1 MLVDS
6 AQNQQHNDAHQ
17 KYSKKF
23 GISFGLHYLCT
34 IIIPTAMKF
43 KEEINESFTMLE
55 AIQEA
60 QRCLHC
66 KVPQCKKGCPINN
79 DIPDW
84 IHELKKGNLGNAISI
99 IRAKSNL
106 PAVCG
111 RVCGHEK
118 QCEGA
123 CVLGKKDRPVSIG
136 KLERFV
142 ADFDSENELTHEGGV
157 EKSRGKVAVIGA
169 GPSGITVAGDL
180 SRMGFAVEVFEM
192 EQQCGGM
199 LRYGIP
205 EYRLPKEVVA
215 REIRYIEKM
224 GVIIHRN
231 THVGVEITVDGLFN
245 QGFDAVFIGTGLG
258 KPKSLE
264 IPIYQNGKCISEGEN
279 AIKCSDLKRV
289 RLAAHFLRRVELI
302 SEGFMSPDETHV
314 DKGAKVFIVGCG
326 NTAMDASRT
335 ALRVGVE
342 SVEVIYNR
350 GIDTMSAL
358 RAEYDDAVK
367 EGVKFNWWSSI
378 EEIHVDDNLDIK
390 EIVLKTAEPD
400 KEPVLRTLPADNVI
414 MAIGATPNT
423 KIVRTTSGLEN
434 DERKFLITREVPY
447 GMTTRKGVFA
457 GGDVANR
464 QATVV
469 HAMQDA
475 KKVALG
481 IAQYVD
487 AVRLMKAINI

>member
-1 MLVDS
+1 M
-6 AQNQQHNDAHQ
+6 NQ
-17 KYSKKF
+17 
-23 GISFGLHYLCT
+23 
-34 IIIPTAMKF
+34 
-43 KEEINESFTMLE
+43 KERMAFQEVNESYTMAE
-55 AIQEA
+55 AIKEA

-66 KVPQCKKGCPINN
+66 KVPQCKKGCPISN

-111 RVCGHEK
+111 RVCAHEK
-118 QCEGA
+118 QCEGN
-123 CVLGKKDRPVSIG
+123 CVLGKKGEAVNIG

-142 ADFDSENELTHEGGV
+142 ADFDSDIELTHEDVV
-157 EKSRGKVAVIGA
+157 EKTRGKVAVIGA

-180 SRMGFAVEVFEM
+180 SRMGFAVEMFEM
-192 EQQCGGM
+192 EAQCGGV

-224 GVIIHRN
+224 GVVIHRN
-231 THVGVEITVDGLFN
+231 THVGVEITVDSLFA
-245 QGFDAVFIGTGLG
+245 QGFDAIFIGTGLS

-264 IPIYQNGKCISEGEN
+264 IPIWQHGKCISEDED
-279 AIKCSDLKRV
+279 AIHCADLKRI
-289 RLAAHFLRRVELI
+289 RLATHFLRRVELI
-302 SEGFMSPDETHV
+302 SEGFMKPEETHV
-314 DKGAKVFIVGCG
+314 DKGAKVWVIGCG

-335 ALRVGVE
+335 ALRIGASKVD
-342 SVEVIYNR
+342 VIYNK

-358 RAEYDDAVK
+358 KAEYDDAVK
-367 EGVKFNWWSSI
+367 EGVHFNWWSAI
-378 EEIHVDDNLDIK
+378 AEIHVDENLDIT
-390 EIVLKTAEPD
+390 EIVLET
-400 KEPVLRTLPADNVI
+400 KEPEKEIIRQTLPANNII
-414 MAIGATPNT
+414 MAIGATPAT

-434 DERKFLITREVPY
+434 DEHNFLITREKPY

-457 GGDVANR
+457 GGDVVGR

-475 KKVALG
+475 KKVAEG

-487 AVRLMKAINI
+487 AIKLLEAIS

>member
-1 MLVDS
+1 
-6 AQNQQHNDAHQ
+6 
-17 KYSKKF
+17 
-23 GISFGLHYLCT
+23 
-34 IIIPTAMKF
+34 MKF
-43 KEEINESFTMLE
+43 KEEINESYTMAE
-55 AIQEA
+55 AIKEA

-66 KVPQCKKGCPINN
+66 KVPQCQKGCPISN
-79 DIPDW
+79 DIPEW
-84 IHELKKGNLGNAISI
+84 VHELKKGNLGNAISI

-111 RVCGHEK
+111 RVCAHEK

-123 CVLGKKDRPVSIG
+123 CVLGKKGEPLNIG

-142 ADFDSENELTHEGGV
+142 ADFDSENELTHENV
-157 EKSRGKVAVIGA
+157 AEKTRGKVAVIGA

-180 SRMGFAVEVFEM
+180 SRMGFAVEIFEM
-192 EQQCGGM
+192 EAQCGGV

-224 GVIIHRN
+224 GVVIHRN
-231 THVGVEITVDGLFN
+231 THVGVEITVDSLFA
-245 QGFDAVFIGTGLG
+245 QGFDAIFIGTGLS

-264 IPIYQNGKCISEGEN
+264 IPIWQNGRCISEGEG
-279 AIKCSDLKRV
+279 AIHCADLKRT
-289 RLAAHFLRRVELI
+289 RLATHFLRRVELI
-302 SEGFMSPDETHV
+302 SEGFMHRNELPV
-314 DKGAKVFIVGCG
+314 DVGARVFVIGCG

-335 ALRVGVE
+335 ALRIGASQVD
-342 SVEVIYNR
+342 VIYNR

-367 EGVKFNWWSSI
+367 EGIHFDWWSAI
-378 EEIHVDDNLDIK
+378 TEIHVDDQLDIT
-390 EIVLKTAEPD
+390 EIVLETCEPD
-400 KEPVLRTLPADNVI
+400 KAPQRQTLPANNI
-414 MAIGATPNT
+414 IFAIGATPAT

-434 DERKFLITREVPY
+434 DEHNFLITRNLPF

-457 GGDVANR
+457 GGDVVGS

-469 HAMQDA
+469 HAMQNA
-475 KKVALG
+475 KQVAMG

-487 AVRLMKAINI
+487 AVKLMKAINM

>member
-1 MLVDS
+1 MR
-6 AQNQQHNDAHQ
+6 
-17 KYSKKF
+17 
-23 GISFGLHYLCT
+23 
-34 IIIPTAMKF
+34 F
-43 KEEINESFTMLE
+43 KEEINESYTMAE
-55 AIQEA
+55 AIKEA

-66 KVPQCKKGCPINN
+66 KVPQCKKGCPISN

-123 CVLGKKDRPVSIG
+123 CVLGKKGEAINIG

-142 ADFDSENELTHEGGV
+142 ADFDSDNELTHEDIV
-157 EKSRGKVAVIGA
+157 EKNRGKVAVIGA

-192 EQQCGGM
+192 EAQCGGV

-224 GVIIHRN
+224 GVVIHRN
-231 THVGVEITVDGLFN
+231 THVGVEITVDSLFA

-258 KPKSLE
+258 KPRTLE
-264 IPIYQNGKCISEGEN
+264 IPIDQNGRCISEGD
-279 AIKCSDLKRV
+279 KGKRCSDLIGV
-289 RLAAHFLRRVELI
+289 RFAIHFLRRVELI
-302 SEGFMSPDETHV
+302 AEGFMSPNETHV
-314 DKGAKVFIVGCG
+314 HKGSRVWVIGGG

-335 ALRVGVE
+335 ALRIGASQVD
-342 SVEVIYNR
+342 VIFNE

-367 EGVKFNWWSSI
+367 EGVHFNWWASI
-378 EEIHVDDNLDIK
+378 QEIHVDENLDIQ
-390 EIVLKTAEPD
+390 EIVLQTAEPG
-400 KEPVLRTLPADNVI
+400 KEPVLQTLPANNII

-434 DERKFLITREVPY
+434 DERRFLITRDLPY

-475 KKVALG
+475 KKVAMG

-487 AVRLMKAINI
+487 AVKLMQAINM

>member
-1 MLVDS
+1 ML
-6 AQNQQHNDAHQ
+6 NE
-17 KYSKKF
+17 
-23 GISFGLHYLCT
+23 L
-34 IIIPTAMKF
+34 
-43 KEEINESFTMLE
+43 NESYTMAE

-66 KVPQCKKGCPINN
+66 KMPQCKKGCPISN

-118 QCEGA
+118 QCEGS
-123 CVLGKKDRPVSIG
+123 CVLGKKGEAVHIG
-136 KLERFV
+136 KLERFI
-142 ADFDSENELTHEGGV
+142 ADFDSENELTHEDIA
-157 EKSRGKVAVIGA
+157 EKTRGKVAVIGA

-224 GVIIHRN
+224 GVIIHRGF
-231 THVGVEITVDGLFN
+231 HIGVDTTIDDLFA
-245 QGFDAVFIGTGLG
+245 QGFDAIFIGTGTS

-264 IPIYQNGKCISEGEN
+264 IPIYQNGKLMPEL
-279 AIKCSDLKRV
+279 KCADLKRI
-289 RLAAHFLRRVELI
+289 RLATHFLRRIELI
-302 SEGFMSPDETHV
+302 SEGFMARNEIPVDE
-314 DKGAKVFIVGCG
+314 GAKVWIIGCG
-326 NTAMDASRT
+326 NTAMDASRS
-335 ALRVGVE
+335 ALRIGASKVD
-342 SVEVIYNR
+342 VIYHK

-358 RAEYDDAVK
+358 MAEYDDAVK
-367 EGVKFNWWSSI
+367 EGVHFNWWSSI
-378 EEIHVDDNLDIK
+378 KEIHVDDSLDIK
-390 EIVLKTAEPD
+390 EIVLETREPD
-400 KEPVLRTLPADNVI
+400 KEPVVQTLPADNII
-414 MAIGATPNT
+414 MAIGATPHT

-434 DERKFLITREVPY
+434 DEHKYLITRDVPY

-457 GGDVANR
+457 GGDVVGR

-475 KKVALG
+475 KKVAEG

-487 AVRLMKAINI
+487 AVKLMQAINLTD

>member
-1 MLVDS
+1 
-6 AQNQQHNDAHQ
+6 
-17 KYSKKF
+17 
-23 GISFGLHYLCT
+23 
-34 IIIPTAMKF
+34 MKF
-43 KEEINESFTMLE
+43 NEVNESYTMAE

-123 CVLGKKDRPVSIG
+123 CVLGKKGMPVNIG
-136 KLERFV
+136 KLERFI
-142 ADFDSENELTHEGGV
+142 ADFDSENELTHEDIT
-157 EKSRGKVAVIGA
+157 EKTRGKVAVIGA

-180 SRMGFAVEVFEM
+180 SRMGFAVEMYEM
-192 EQQCGGM
+192 EPQCGGM

-205 EYRLPKEVVA
+205 DYRLPKEVVA
-215 REIRYIEKM
+215 RDIRYIEKM
-224 GVIIHRN
+224 GVVIHRN
-231 THVGVEITVDGLFN
+231 THVGVDITVDGLFAM
-245 QGFDAVFIGTGLG
+245 GFDAVFIGTGTS
-258 KPKSLE
+258 KPRSLE
-264 IPIYQNGKCISEGEN
+264 IPIYRNGVCISEGEN
-279 AIKCSDLKRV
+279 AVKCKDLKRI
-289 RLAAHFLRRVELI
+289 RLATHFLRRIELI
-302 SEGFMSPDETHV
+302 SEGFMGRNEVPV
-314 DKGAKVFIVGCG
+314 DPGAKVFIIGCG
-326 NTAMDASRT
+326 NTAMDAART
-335 ALRVGVE
+335 ALRIGAE
-342 SVEVIYNR
+342 SVDIIYHK

-367 EGVKFNWWSSI
+367 EGTHFNWWSAI
-378 EEIHVDDNLDIK
+378 EEIHVDDKLDIK
-390 EIVLKTAEPD
+390 EVVLRIQEEG
-400 KEPVLRTLPADNVI
+400 KEPVRKVMPADNII
-414 MAIGATPNT
+414 MAIGATPHT

-434 DERKFLITREVPY
+434 DDRNFLITRDVPY

-475 KKVALG
+475 KKVAEG

-487 AVRLMKAINI
+487 AVKLLEMINLK

>member
-1 MLVDS
+1 MR
-6 AQNQQHNDAHQ
+6 
-17 KYSKKF
+17 
-23 GISFGLHYLCT
+23 
-34 IIIPTAMKF
+34 F
-43 KEEINESFTMLE
+43 KEEINESYTMAE
-55 AIQEA
+55 AIKEA
-60 QRCLHC
+60 QRCMHC
-66 KVPQCKKGCPINN
+66 KVPQCKKGCPISN

-99 IRAKSNL
+99 IRTKSNL

-111 RVCGHEK
+111 RVCAHEK
-118 QCEGA
+118 QCEGS
-123 CVLGKKDRPVSIG
+123 CVLGKKGQPVNIG
-136 KLERFV
+136 KLERFI
-142 ADFDSENELTHEGGV
+142 ADFDSDNELTHEDIA
-157 EKSRGKVAVIGA
+157 EKRRGKVAVIGA

-180 SRMGFAVEVFEM
+180 AREGFAVEIFEM
-192 EQQCGGM
+192 EAQCGGV

-224 GVIIHRN
+224 GVVIHRN
-231 THVGVEITVDGLFN
+231 THVGVEITIDSLFE
-245 QGFDAVFIGTGLG
+245 QDFDAIFIGTGLS

-264 IPIYQNGKCISEGEN
+264 IPIWQHGRCISEGEN
-279 AIKCSDLKRV
+279 ATTCKDLKRI
-289 RLAAHFLRRVELI
+289 RLATHFLRRVELI
-302 SEGFMSPDETHV
+302 SEGFMQRNELPVDEGAHV
-314 DKGAKVFIVGCG
+314 FVIGCG

-335 ALRVGVE
+335 ALRIGASQVE
-342 SVEVIYNR
+342 IVYHK

-358 RAEYDDAVK
+358 HAEYDDAVK
-367 EGVKFNWWSSI
+367 EGVNFNWWSSI
-378 EEIHVDDNLDIK
+378 TEIHVDDNLDIT
-390 EIVLKTAEPD
+390 EIVLETAEPD
-400 KEPVLRTLPADNVI
+400 KEPVRQTLPANNI
-414 MAIGATPNT
+414 IFAIGATPAT

-434 DERKFLITREVPY
+434 DDKKFLITREVPF

-457 GGDVANR
+457 GGDVVGR

-487 AVRLMKAINI
+487 AVKLMKMINM

>member
-1 MLVDS
+1 MR
-6 AQNQQHNDAHQ
+6 
-17 KYSKKF
+17 
-23 GISFGLHYLCT
+23 
-34 IIIPTAMKF
+34 F
-43 KEEINESFTMLE
+43 KEEINESYTMAE
-55 AIQEA
+55 AIKEA

-66 KVPQCKKGCPINN
+66 KIPQCKKGCPINN

-111 RVCGHEK
+111 RVCAHEK
-118 QCEGA
+118 QCQGA
-123 CVLGKKDRPVSIG
+123 CILGKKGQAINIG

-142 ADFDSENELTHEGGV
+142 ADFDSDNELTHEDIV
-157 EKSRGKVAVIGA
+157 EKSRGKVAIIGA

-180 SRMGFAVEVFEM
+180 ARTGFAVEMFEM
-192 EQQCGGM
+192 EAQCGGV

-224 GVIIHRN
+224 GVVIHRN
-231 THVGVEITVDGLFN
+231 THVGVEITVDSLFA
-245 QGFDAVFIGTGLG
+245 QGFDAIFIGTGLG

-264 IPIYQNGKCISEGEN
+264 IPIWQNGLCISEGEK
-279 AIKCSDLKRV
+279 ALKCENLKRV
-289 RLAAHFLRRVELI
+289 RMATHFLRRVELI
-302 SEGFMSPDETHV
+302 SEGYMKRDELPV
-314 DKGAKVFIVGCG
+314 DEGARVYVIGGG

-335 ALRVGVE
+335 ALRIGASQVD
-342 SVEVIYNR
+342 VIFNK
-350 GIDTMSAL
+350 GIEQLSAL
-358 RAEYDDAVK
+358 KAEYDDAVK
-367 EGVKFNWWSSI
+367 EGVHFNWWSAI
-378 EEIHVDDNLDIK
+378 TEIHVDDKLDITK
-390 EIVLKTAEPD
+390 IVLETTEPG
-400 KEPVLRTLPADNVI
+400 KEPVRQTLPANNII

-434 DERKFLITREVPY
+434 DEHKFLITRDLPY

-487 AVRLMKAINI
+487 AVHLMQAINLTN

>member
-1 MLVDS
+1 
-6 AQNQQHNDAHQ
+6 
-17 KYSKKF
+17 
-23 GISFGLHYLCT
+23 
-34 IIIPTAMKF
+34 MKF
-43 KEEINESFTMLE
+43 KEEINESYTMAE
-55 AIQEA
+55 AIKEA
-60 QRCLHC
+60 QRCLQC
-66 KVPQCKKGCPINN
+66 KVPQCRKGCPISN
-79 DIPDW
+79 DIPEW

-111 RVCGHEK
+111 RVCAHEK

-123 CVLGKKDRPVSIG
+123 CVLGKKDHPVNIG

-142 ADFDSENELTHEGGV
+142 ADFDSDNELTHEDIA

-180 SRMGFAVEVFEM
+180 SRMGFAVEMYEM
-192 EQQCGGM
+192 EAQCGGV

-231 THVGVEITVDGLFN
+231 THVGVEITVDSLLS
-245 QGFDAVFIGTGLG
+245 QGFDAIFIGTGLS

-264 IPIYQNGKCISEGEN
+264 IPIWQNGRCLSDGEGALKC
-279 AIKCSDLKRV
+279 ADLKRV
-289 RLAAHFLRRVELI
+289 RLATHFLRRVELI
-302 SEGFMSPDETHV
+302 SEGFMKREEVYVDE
-314 DKGAKVFIVGCG
+314 GARVFVIGGG

-335 ALRVGVE
+335 ALRIGASKVD
-342 SVEVIYNR
+342 IIFNQ

-358 RAEYDDAVK
+358 RSEYDDAVS
-367 EGVKFNWWSSI
+367 EGVHFNWWSAI
-378 EEIHVDDNLDIK
+378 TEIHVDDRLDIT
-390 EIVLKTAEPD
+390 EIVLETAEPGR
-400 KEPVLRTLPADNVI
+400 EPVRQVLPCNNII
-414 MAIGATPNT
+414 MAIGATPST
-423 KIVRTTSGLEN
+423 KIVRTTSGLQN
-434 DERKFLITREVPY
+434 DERNFLITRELPY

-475 KKVALG
+475 KKVAMG

-487 AVRLMKAINI
+487 AVKLMKAINM

>member
-1 MLVDS
+1 
-6 AQNQQHNDAHQ
+6 
-17 KYSKKF
+17 
-23 GISFGLHYLCT
+23 
-34 IIIPTAMKF
+34 MKF
-43 KEEINESFTMLE
+43 KEEINESYTMAE
-55 AIQEA
+55 AIKEA

-66 KVPQCKKGCPINN
+66 KVPQCKKGCPISN

-84 IHELKKGNLGNAISI
+84 IHELKKGNMGNAISI

-111 RVCGHEK
+111 RVCAHEK
-118 QCEGA
+118 QCEGS
-123 CVLGKKDRPVSIG
+123 CVLSKKGQAINIG

-142 ADFDSENELTHEGGV
+142 ADFDSENELTHEDIA
-157 EKSRGKVAVIGA
+157 EKSRGRVAIIGA

-180 SRMGFAVEVFEM
+180 SREGFAVEIFEM
-192 EQQCGGM
+192 EAQCGGV

-224 GVIIHRN
+224 GVVIHRN
-231 THVGVEITVDGLFN
+231 THVGVEITVDSLFA
-245 QGFDAVFIGTGLG
+245 QGFDAVFIGTGLS

-264 IPIYQNGKCISEGEN
+264 IPIYQNGRCISEGEN
-279 AIKCSDLKRV
+279 ATKCRDLKRI
-289 RLAAHFLRRVELI
+289 RLATHFLRRVELI
-302 SEGFMSPDETHV
+302 SEGFMQRDELPV
-314 DKGAKVFIVGCG
+314 DVGARVFVVGCG

-335 ALRVGVE
+335 ALRIGASRVD
-342 SVEVIYNR
+342 VIYNR

-358 RAEYDDAVK
+358 HAEYDDAVS
-367 EGVKFNWWSSI
+367 EGVHFNWWSSI
-378 EEIHVDDNLDIK
+378 AEVHIDERMDIT
-390 EIVLKTAEPD
+390 EIVLETQEPD
-400 KEPVLRTLPADNVI
+400 KAPVRQTLPASNI
-414 MAIGATPNT
+414 IFAIGATPAT

-434 DERKFLITREVPY
+434 DDHNFLITRDVPY

-457 GGDVANR
+457 GGDVVGR

-475 KKVALG
+475 KMVAQG

-487 AVRLMKAINI
+487 AVKLMRIINL

>member
-1 MLVDS
+1 MR
-6 AQNQQHNDAHQ
+6 
-17 KYSKKF
+17 
-23 GISFGLHYLCT
+23 
-34 IIIPTAMKF
+34 F
-43 KEEINESFTMLE
+43 KEEINESYTMAE
-55 AIQEA
+55 AIKEA

-66 KVPQCKKGCPINN
+66 KVPQCKKGCPISN

-123 CVLGKKDRPVSIG
+123 CVLGKKGEAINIG

-142 ADFDSENELTHEGGV
+142 ADFDSDNELTHEDIV
-157 EKSRGKVAVIGA
+157 EKNRGKVAVIGA

-192 EQQCGGM
+192 EAQCGGV

-224 GVIIHRN
+224 GVVIHRN
-231 THVGVEITVDGLFN
+231 THVGVEITVDSLFA

-258 KPKSLE
+258 KPRTLE
-264 IPIYQNGKCISEGEN
+264 IPIYQNGRCISEGDEG
-279 AIKCSDLKRV
+279 KRCSDLIGV
-289 RLAAHFLRRVELI
+289 RFAIHFLRRVELI
-302 SEGFMSPDETHV
+302 AEGFMSPNETHV
-314 DKGAKVFIVGCG
+314 HKGSRVWVIGGG

-335 ALRVGVE
+335 ALRIGASQVD
-342 SVEVIYNR
+342 VIFNE

-367 EGVKFNWWSSI
+367 EGVHFNWWASI
-378 EEIHVDDNLDIK
+378 QEIHVDENLDIQ
-390 EIVLKTAEPD
+390 EIVLQTAEPG
-400 KEPVLRTLPADNVI
+400 KEPVLQTLPANNII

-434 DERKFLITREVPY
+434 DERRFLITRDLPY

-475 KKVALG
+475 KKVAMG
-481 IAQYVD
+481 IVQYVD
-487 AVRLMKAINI
+487 AVKLMQAINM

>member
-1 MLVDS
+1 MLNEV
-6 AQNQQHNDAHQ
+6 
-17 KYSKKF
+17 
-23 GISFGLHYLCT
+23 
-34 IIIPTAMKF
+34 
-43 KEEINESFTMLE
+43 NESYTMAE

-66 KVPQCKKGCPINN
+66 KVPQCKKGCPIGN

-118 QCEGA
+118 QCEGS
-123 CVLGKKDRPVSIG
+123 CVLGKKGEAVHIG
-136 KLERFV
+136 KLERFI
-142 ADFDSENELTHEGGV
+142 ADFDSENGLTHEDIA
-157 EKSRGKVAVIGA
+157 EKTRGKVAVIGA

-224 GVIIHRN
+224 GVIIHRGF
-231 THVGVEITVDGLFN
+231 HIGVDTTIDDLFA
-245 QGFDAVFIGTGLG
+245 QGFDAIFIGTGTS

-264 IPIYQNGKCISEGEN
+264 IPIYQNGKLMPEL
-279 AIKCSDLKRV
+279 KCADLKRI
-289 RLAAHFLRRVELI
+289 RLATHFLRRIELI
-302 SEGFMSPDETHV
+302 SEGFMARNEIPVDE
-314 DKGAKVFIVGCG
+314 GARVWIIGCG
-326 NTAMDASRT
+326 NTAMDASRS
-335 ALRVGVE
+335 ALRIGASKVD
-342 SVEVIYNR
+342 VIYHK

-358 RAEYDDAVK
+358 MAEYDDAVK
-367 EGVKFNWWSSI
+367 EGVNFNWWSSI
-378 EEIHVDDNLDIK
+378 KEIHVDDSLDIK
-390 EIVLKTAEPD
+390 EIVLETREPD
-400 KEPVLRTLPADNVI
+400 KEPVVQTLPADNII
-414 MAIGATPNT
+414 MAIGATPHT

-434 DERKFLITREVPY
+434 DEHKYLITRDVPY

-457 GGDVANR
+457 GGDVVGR

-475 KKVALG
+475 KKVAEG

-487 AVRLMKAINI
+487 AVKLMQAINLS

>member
-1 MLVDS
+1 
-6 AQNQQHNDAHQ
+6 
-17 KYSKKF
+17 
-23 GISFGLHYLCT
+23 
-34 IIIPTAMKF
+34 MKF
-43 KEEINESFTMLE
+43 KEEINESYTMAE
-55 AIQEA
+55 AIKEA

-66 KVPQCKKGCPINN
+66 KVPGCKKGCPISN

-84 IHELKKGNLGNAISI
+84 IHELKKGNMGNAISI

-111 RVCGHEK
+111 RVCAHEK
-118 QCEGA
+118 QCEGS
-123 CVLGKKDRPVSIG
+123 CVLGKKGQAINIG

-142 ADFDSENELTHEGGV
+142 ADFDSENELTHEDIA
-157 EKSRGKVAVIGA
+157 EKSRGRVAIIGA

-180 SRMGFAVEVFEM
+180 SREGFAVEIFEM
-192 EQQCGGM
+192 EAQCGGV

-224 GVIIHRN
+224 GVVIHRN
-231 THVGVEITVDGLFN
+231 THVGVEITVDSLFA
-245 QGFDAVFIGTGLG
+245 QGFDAVFIGTGLS

-264 IPIYQNGKCISEGEN
+264 IPIYQNGRCISEGEN
-279 AIKCSDLKRV
+279 ATKCRDLKRI
-289 RLAAHFLRRVELI
+289 RLATHFLRRVELI
-302 SEGFMSPDETHV
+302 SEGFMQRDELPV
-314 DKGAKVFIVGCG
+314 DVGARVFVVGCG

-335 ALRVGVE
+335 ALRIGASRVD
-342 SVEVIYNR
+342 VIYNR

-358 RAEYDDAVK
+358 HAEYDDAVS
-367 EGVKFNWWSSI
+367 EGVHFNWWSSI
-378 EEIHVDDNLDIK
+378 AEVHIDERMDIT
-390 EIVLKTAEPD
+390 EIVLETQEPD
-400 KEPVLRTLPADNVI
+400 KAPVRQTLPASNI
-414 MAIGATPNT
+414 IFAIGATPAT

-434 DERKFLITREVPY
+434 DDHNFLITRDVPY

-457 GGDVANR
+457 GGDVVGR

-475 KKVALG
+475 KMVAQG

-487 AVRLMKAINI
+487 AVKLMRIINL

>member
-1 MLVDS
+1 MR
-6 AQNQQHNDAHQ
+6 
-17 KYSKKF
+17 
-23 GISFGLHYLCT
+23 
-34 IIIPTAMKF
+34 F
-43 KEEINESFTMLE
+43 KEEINESYTMAE
-55 AIQEA
+55 AIKEA
-60 QRCLHC
+60 QRCMHC
-66 KVPQCKKGCPINN
+66 KVPQCKKGCPISN

-99 IRAKSNL
+99 IRTKSNL

-111 RVCGHEK
+111 RVCAHEK
-118 QCEGA
+118 QCEGS
-123 CVLGKKDRPVSIG
+123 CVLGKKGQPVNIG
-136 KLERFV
+136 KLERFI
-142 ADFDSENELTHEGGV
+142 ADFDSDNELTHEDIA
-157 EKSRGKVAVIGA
+157 EKRRGKVAVIGA

-180 SRMGFAVEVFEM
+180 AREGFAVEIFEM
-192 EQQCGGM
+192 EAQCGGV

-224 GVIIHRN
+224 GVVIHRN
-231 THVGVEITVDGLFN
+231 THVGVEITIDSLFE
-245 QGFDAVFIGTGLG
+245 QGFDAIFIGTGLS

-264 IPIYQNGKCISEGEN
+264 IPIWQHGRCISEGEN
-279 AIKCSDLKRV
+279 ATTCKDLKRI
-289 RLAAHFLRRVELI
+289 RLATHFLRRVELI
-302 SEGFMSPDETHV
+302 SEGFMQRNELPVDEGAHV
-314 DKGAKVFIVGCG
+314 FVIGCG

-335 ALRVGVE
+335 ALRIGASQVE
-342 SVEVIYNR
+342 IVYHK

-358 RAEYDDAVK
+358 HAEYDDAVK
-367 EGVKFNWWSSI
+367 EGVNFNWWSSI
-378 EEIHVDDNLDIK
+378 TEIHVDDNLDIT
-390 EIVLKTAEPD
+390 EIVLETAEPD
-400 KEPVLRTLPADNVI
+400 KESVRQTLPANNI
-414 MAIGATPNT
+414 IFAIGATPAT

-434 DERKFLITREVPY
+434 DDKKFLITREVPF

-457 GGDVANR
+457 GGDVVGR

-487 AVRLMKAINI
+487 AVKLMKMINM

>member
-1 MLVDS
+1 
-6 AQNQQHNDAHQ
+6 
-17 KYSKKF
+17 
-23 GISFGLHYLCT
+23 
-34 IIIPTAMKF
+34 MKF
-43 KEEINESFTMLE
+43 EEEINESYTMAE

-66 KVPQCKKGCPINN
+66 KVPQCKKGCPIGN

-118 QCEGA
+118 QCEGS
-123 CVLGKKDRPVSIG
+123 CVLGKKGEAVHIG
-136 KLERFV
+136 KLERFI
-142 ADFDSENELTHEGGV
+142 ADFDSENGLTHEDIA
-157 EKSRGKVAVIGA
+157 EKTRGKVAVIGA

-180 SRMGFAVEVFEM
+180 SRMGFAVEMFEM
-192 EQQCGGM
+192 EPQCGGM

-215 REIRYIEKM
+215 REIRHIEKM

-231 THVGVEITVDGLFN
+231 THIGVEVTVDGLFK
-245 QGFDAVFIGTGLG
+245 QGFDAIFIGTGTS

-264 IPIYQNGKCISEGEN
+264 IPIYQNGKCISETSN
-279 AIKCSDLKRV
+279 PVKCGDLKRI
-289 RLAAHFLRRVELI
+289 RLATHFLRRVELI
-302 SEGFMSPDETHV
+302 SEGFMDRKEIPVDE
-314 DKGAKVFIVGCG
+314 GAKVWVIGCG

-335 ALRVGVE
+335 ALRIGASEVN
-342 SVEVIYNR
+342 VIYHK
-350 GIDTMSAL
+350 GIDNMSAL
-358 RAEYDDAVK
+358 KAEYADAVK
-367 EGVKFNWWSSI
+367 EGVLFHWWSAI
-378 EEIHVDDNLDIK
+378 KEIHVDESLDIT
-390 EIVLKTAEPD
+390 EIVLETHEPD
-400 KEPVLRTLPADNVI
+400 KEPVVQTLPADNII

-434 DERKFLITREVPY
+434 DDHNFLITRDLPY

-457 GGDVANR
+457 GGDVVGR

-475 KKVALG
+475 KKVAEG

-487 AVRLMKAINI
+487 AVKLMQAINLND

>member
-1 MLVDS
+1 
-6 AQNQQHNDAHQ
+6 
-17 KYSKKF
+17 
-23 GISFGLHYLCT
+23 
-34 IIIPTAMKF
+34 MKF
-43 KEEINESFTMLE
+43 KEEINESYTMAE
-55 AIQEA
+55 AIKEA

-66 KVPQCKKGCPINN
+66 KVPQCKKGCPISN

-84 IHELKKGNLGNAISI
+84 IQELKKGNLGNAISI
-99 IRAKSNL
+99 IRQKSNL

-123 CVLGKKDRPVSIG
+123 CVLGKKGEAVNIG

-142 ADFDSENELTHEGGV
+142 ADFDSENGLTHEDIA
-157 EKSRGKVAVIGA
+157 EKTRGKVAVIGA

-192 EQQCGGM
+192 ESQCGGV

-224 GVIIHRN
+224 GVLIHRN
-231 THVGVEITVDGLFN
+231 THVGVEITVDTLFA
-245 QGFDAVFIGTGLG
+245 QGFDAIFIGTGLG
-258 KPKSLE
+258 KPRSLE
-264 IPIYQNGKCISEGEN
+264 IPIWQNGRCISEGDG
-279 AIKCSDLKRV
+279 ATRCADLKGIRY
-289 RLAAHFLRRVELI
+289 ATHFLRRVELI

-314 DKGAKVFIVGCG
+314 HPGARVWVIGGG

-335 ALRVGVE
+335 ALRVGAVQ
-342 SVEVIYNR
+342 VDVIFNQ

-358 RAEYDDAVK
+358 RAEYDDAVS
-367 EGVKFNWWSSI
+367 EGVRFCWWSAI
-378 EEIHVDDNLDIK
+378 KEIHVDDKLDIQ
-390 EIVLKTAEPD
+390 EIVLETAEPG
-400 KEPVLRTLPADNVI
+400 KEPVLQTLPADNII

-487 AVRLMKAINI
+487 AVKLMQAISD

>member
-1 MLVDS
+1 MR
-6 AQNQQHNDAHQ
+6 
-17 KYSKKF
+17 
-23 GISFGLHYLCT
+23 
-34 IIIPTAMKF
+34 F
-43 KEEINESFTMLE
+43 KEEINESYTMAE
-55 AIQEA
+55 AIKEA

-66 KVPQCKKGCPINN
+66 KVPQCKKGCPISN

-111 RVCGHEK
+111 RVCAHEK
-118 QCEGA
+118 QCEGS
-123 CVLGKKDRPVSIG
+123 CVLGKKGQPVNIG

-142 ADFDSENELTHEGGV
+142 ADFDSDNELTHEDIA
-157 EKSRGKVAVIGA
+157 EKTRGKVAVIGA

-180 SRMGFAVEVFEM
+180 AREGFTVEIFEM
-192 EQQCGGM
+192 EAQCGGV

-224 GVIIHRN
+224 GVVIHRN
-231 THVGVEITVDGLFN
+231 THVGVEITVDSLFE
-245 QGFDAVFIGTGLG
+245 QGFDAVFIGTGLS

-264 IPIYQNGKCISEGEN
+264 IPIWKNGSCISEGEG
-279 AIKCSDLKRV
+279 ATTCKDLKRI
-289 RLAAHFLRRVELI
+289 RLATHFLRRVELI
-302 SEGFMSPDETHV
+302 SEGFMQRDELPV
-314 DKGAKVFIVGCG
+314 DTGARVFVIGCG

-335 ALRVGVE
+335 ALRIGASQVE
-342 SVEVIYNR
+342 IVYHK

-358 RAEYDDAVK
+358 HAEYDDAVK
-367 EGVKFNWWSSI
+367 EGVRFNWWSSI
-378 EEIHVDDNLDIK
+378 TEIHVDDNLDIT
-390 EIVLKTAEPD
+390 EIVLETKEPD
-400 KEPVLRTLPADNVI
+400 KEPVRQTLPANNI
-414 MAIGATPNT
+414 IFAIGATPAT

-434 DERKFLITREVPY
+434 DDKKFLITREVPY

-457 GGDVANR
+457 GGDVVGR

-475 KKVALG
+475 KKVAQG

-487 AVRLMKAINI
+487 AVKLMKMINM

>member
-1 MLVDS
+1 
-6 AQNQQHNDAHQ
+6 
-17 KYSKKF
+17 
-23 GISFGLHYLCT
+23 
-34 IIIPTAMKF
+34 MKF
-43 KEEINESFTMLE
+43 KEEVNESYSMAE
-55 AIQEA
+55 AIEEA

-66 KVPQCKKGCPINN
+66 KVPQCKKGCPIGN

-99 IRAKSNL
+99 IRSKSNL

-111 RVCGHEK
+111 RVCAHEK

-123 CVLGKKDRPVSIG
+123 CVLGKKGQALNIG

-142 ADFDSENELTHEGGV
+142 ADFDSEYNLTHEDIA
-157 EKSRGKVAVIGA
+157 EKTRGRVAVIGA

-180 SRMGFAVEVFEM
+180 ARMGFAVEMYEM
-192 EQQCGGM
+192 EAQCGGV

-224 GVIIHRN
+224 GVVIHRN
-231 THVGVEITVDGLFN
+231 THVGVEITVDGMFAM
-245 QGFDAVFIGTGLG
+245 GFDAVFVGTGLS

-264 IPIYQNGKCISEGEN
+264 IPIRQNGRLISDGDG
-279 AIKCSDLKRV
+279 ATHCSDLKRI
-289 RLAAHFLRRVELI
+289 RLATHFLRRVELI
-302 SEGFMSPDETHV
+302 AEGFMQRSELPV
-314 DKGAKVFIVGCG
+314 DSGARVFVIGCG

-335 ALRVGVE
+335 ALRIGASKVDVVYHKDIE
-342 SVEVIYNR
+342 NM
-350 GIDTMSAL
+350 TAL
-358 RAEYDDAVK
+358 HAEYDDAVK
-367 EGVKFNWWSSI
+367 EGVRFNWWSSVS
-378 EEIHVDDNLDIK
+378 EIHVDDSLDIT
-390 EIVLKTAEPD
+390 EIVLETKEPD
-400 KEPVLRTLPADNVI
+400 KEPVKQTLPANNVI
-414 MAIGATPNT
+414 FAIGATPAT

-434 DERKFLITREVPY
+434 DDHNFLITRDVPY
-447 GMTTRKGVFA
+447 GMTTRNGVFA
-457 GGDVANR
+457 GGDVVGR

-475 KKVALG
+475 KKVAQG

-487 AVRLMKAINI
+487 AVRLMRTIKADV

>member
-1 MLVDS
+1 MR
-6 AQNQQHNDAHQ
+6 
-17 KYSKKF
+17 
-23 GISFGLHYLCT
+23 
-34 IIIPTAMKF
+34 F
-43 KEEINESFTMLE
+43 KEEINESYTMAE
-55 AIQEA
+55 AIKEA
-60 QRCLHC
+60 QRCMHC
-66 KVPQCKKGCPINN
+66 KVPQCKKGCPISN

-99 IRAKSNL
+99 IRTKSNL

-111 RVCGHEK
+111 RVCAHEK
-118 QCEGA
+118 QCEGS
-123 CVLGKKDRPVSIG
+123 CVLGKKGQPVNIG
-136 KLERFV
+136 KLERFI
-142 ADFDSENELTHEGGV
+142 ADFDSDNELTHEDIA
-157 EKSRGKVAVIGA
+157 EKRRGKVAVIGA

-180 SRMGFAVEVFEM
+180 AREGFAVEIFEM
-192 EQQCGGM
+192 EAQCGGV

-224 GVIIHRN
+224 GVVIHRN
-231 THVGVEITVDGLFN
+231 THVGVEITIDSLFE
-245 QGFDAVFIGTGLG
+245 QGFDAIFIGTGLS

-264 IPIYQNGKCISEGEN
+264 IPIWQHGRCISEGEN
-279 AIKCSDLKRV
+279 ATTCKDLKRI
-289 RLAAHFLRRVELI
+289 RLATHFLRRVELI
-302 SEGFMSPDETHV
+302 SEGFMQRNELPVDEGAHV
-314 DKGAKVFIVGCG
+314 FVIGCG

-335 ALRVGVE
+335 ALRIGASQVE
-342 SVEVIYNR
+342 IVYHK

-358 RAEYDDAVK
+358 HAEYDDAVK
-367 EGVKFNWWSSI
+367 EGVNFNWWSSI
-378 EEIHVDDNLDIK
+378 TEIHVDDNLDIT
-390 EIVLKTAEPD
+390 EIVLETAEPD
-400 KEPVLRTLPADNVI
+400 KEPVRQTLPANNI
-414 MAIGATPNT
+414 IFAIGATPAT

-434 DERKFLITREVPY
+434 DDKKFLITREVPF

-457 GGDVANR
+457 GGDVVGR

-487 AVRLMKAINI
+487 AVKLMKMINM

>member
-1 MLVDS
+1 MLNEV
-6 AQNQQHNDAHQ
+6 
-17 KYSKKF
+17 
-23 GISFGLHYLCT
+23 
-34 IIIPTAMKF
+34 
-43 KEEINESFTMLE
+43 NESYTMAE

-66 KVPQCKKGCPINN
+66 KVPQCKKGCPISN

-118 QCEGA
+118 QCEGS
-123 CVLGKKDRPVSIG
+123 CVLGKKGEAVHIG
-136 KLERFV
+136 KLERFI
-142 ADFDSENELTHEGGV
+142 ADFDSENGLTHEDIA
-157 EKSRGKVAVIGA
+157 EKTRGKVAVIGA

-224 GVIIHRN
+224 GVIIHRGF
-231 THVGVEITVDGLFN
+231 HIGVDTTIDDLFA
-245 QGFDAVFIGTGLG
+245 QGFDAIFIGTGTS

-264 IPIYQNGKCISEGEN
+264 IPIYQNGKLMPEL
-279 AIKCSDLKRV
+279 KCADLKRI
-289 RLAAHFLRRVELI
+289 RLATHFLRRIELI
-302 SEGFMSPDETHV
+302 SEGFMARNEIPVDE
-314 DKGAKVFIVGCG
+314 GAKVWIIGCG
-326 NTAMDASRT
+326 NTAMDASRS
-335 ALRVGVE
+335 ALRIGASKVD
-342 SVEVIYNR
+342 VIYHK

-358 RAEYDDAVK
+358 MAEYDDAVK
-367 EGVKFNWWSSI
+367 EGVHFNWWSSI
-378 EEIHVDDNLDIK
+378 KEIHVDDSLDIK
-390 EIVLKTAEPD
+390 EIVLETREPD
-400 KEPVLRTLPADNVI
+400 KEPVVQTLPADNII
-414 MAIGATPNT
+414 MAIGATPHT

-434 DERKFLITREVPY
+434 DEHKYLITRDVPY

-457 GGDVANR
+457 GGDVVGR

-475 KKVALG
+475 KKVAEG

-487 AVRLMKAINI
+487 AVKLMQAINLTD

>member
-1 MLVDS
+1 MR
-6 AQNQQHNDAHQ
+6 
-17 KYSKKF
+17 
-23 GISFGLHYLCT
+23 
-34 IIIPTAMKF
+34 F
-43 KEEINESFTMLE
+43 KEEINESYTMAE
-55 AIQEA
+55 AIKEA

-66 KVPQCKKGCPINN
+66 KVPQCKKGCPISN

-111 RVCGHEK
+111 RVCAHEK

-123 CVLGKKDRPVSIG
+123 CVLGKKGQPVNIG

-142 ADFDSENELTHEGGV
+142 ADFDSDNELTHEDVV
-157 EKSRGKVAVIGA
+157 EKTRGKVAVIGA

-180 SRMGFAVEVFEM
+180 AREGFAVEMFEM
-192 EQQCGGM
+192 EAQCGGV

-215 REIRYIEKM
+215 REIRHIEKM
-224 GVIIHRN
+224 GVVIHRN
-231 THVGVEITVDGLFN
+231 THVGVEITVDSLFA
-245 QGFDAVFIGTGLG
+245 QGFDAIFIGTGLS

-264 IPIYQNGKCISEGEN
+264 IPIWQNGRCISEGDN
-279 AIKCSDLKRV
+279 AVKCKDLKRI
-289 RLAAHFLRRVELI
+289 RLATHFLRRVELI
-302 SEGFMSPDETHV
+302 SEGFMRREETHV
-314 DKGAKVFIVGCG
+314 DEGARVYVIGCG

-335 ALRVGVE
+335 ALRIGASAVDV
-342 SVEVIYNR
+342 VYYQ

-358 RAEYDDAVK
+358 KAEYDDAVG
-367 EGVKFNWWSSI
+367 EGVHFNWWSSI
-378 EEIHVDDNLDIK
+378 SEIHVDDNLDIT
-390 EIVLKTAEPD
+390 EIVLETHEPD
-400 KEPVLRTLPADNVI
+400 KEPVRQTLPADNII
-414 MAIGATPNT
+414 MAIGAMPST

-434 DERKFLITREVPY
+434 DDRHFLITRELPY

-475 KKVALG
+475 KKVAAG

-487 AVRLMKAINI
+487 AVKLMKAINM

>member
-1 MLVDS
+1 MIQAKAFQEV
-6 AQNQQHNDAHQ
+6 
-17 KYSKKF
+17 
-23 GISFGLHYLCT
+23 
-34 IIIPTAMKF
+34 
-43 KEEINESFTMLE
+43 NESYTMAE
-55 AIQEA
+55 AISEA

-66 KVPQCKKGCPINN
+66 KVPQCKKGCPISN

-84 IHELKKGNLGNAISI
+84 VHELSKGNLGNAISI

-111 RVCGHEK
+111 RVCAHEK
-118 QCEGA
+118 QCEGN
-123 CVLGKKDRPVSIG
+123 CVLGKKGEPLNIG

-142 ADFDSENELTHEGGV
+142 ADFDSENELTHEDIV

-180 SRMGFAVEVFEM
+180 SRMGFAVEIFEM
-192 EQQCGGM
+192 EGQCGGV

-205 EYRLPKEVVA
+205 EYRLPREVVA

-231 THVGVEITVDGLFN
+231 THVGVAITIDTLFE
-245 QGFDAVFIGTGLG
+245 QGFDAIFIGTGLG
-258 KPKSLE
+258 MPKSLD
-264 IPIYQNGKCISEGEN
+264 IPVWQNGKCISEGEQLVHS
-279 AIKCSDLKRV
+279 ADLVGV
-289 RLAAHFLRRVELI
+289 RMAAHFLRRVELI
-302 SEGFMSPDETHV
+302 QEGFMKQNETHV
-314 DKGAKVFIVGCG
+314 EKGAKVWIIGCG

-335 ALRVGVE
+335 AVRIGASKVD
-342 SVEVIYNR
+342 VIYHK
-350 GIDTMSAL
+350 GIETMAAL

-367 EGVKFNWWSSI
+367 EGVHFNWWSVI
-378 EEIHVDDNLDIK
+378 TEIHAADQLNIK
-390 EIVLKTAEPD
+390 ERAPET
-400 KEPVLRTLPADNVI
+400 KEPNTEPVRQTLPADNVI
-414 MAIGATPNT
+414 MAIGATPKT
-423 KIVRTTSGLEN
+423 KIVRTTPGLEN
-434 DERKFLITREVPY
+434 DDRKFLVTREVPY

-475 KKVALG
+475 KKVAEG

-487 AVRLMKAINI
+487 AIKLLAAIS

>member
-1 MLVDS
+1 
-6 AQNQQHNDAHQ
+6 
-17 KYSKKF
+17 
-23 GISFGLHYLCT
+23 
-34 IIIPTAMKF
+34 MKF
-43 KEEINESFTMLE
+43 KEEINESYTMAE
-55 AIQEA
+55 AIKEA

-66 KVPQCKKGCPINN
+66 KVPQCKKGCPISN

-84 IHELKKGNLGNAISI
+84 IHELKKGNMGNAISI

-111 RVCGHEK
+111 RVCAHEK
-118 QCEGA
+118 QCEGS
-123 CVLGKKDRPVSIG
+123 CVLGKKGQAINIG

-142 ADFDSENELTHEGGV
+142 ADFDSENELTHEDIA
-157 EKSRGKVAVIGA
+157 EKSRGRVAIIGA

-180 SRMGFAVEVFEM
+180 SREGFAVEIFEM
-192 EQQCGGM
+192 EAQCGGV

-224 GVIIHRN
+224 GVVIHRN
-231 THVGVEITVDGLFN
+231 THVGVEITVDSLFA
-245 QGFDAVFIGTGLG
+245 QGFDAVFIGTGLS

-264 IPIYQNGKCISEGEN
+264 IPIYQNGRCISEGEN
-279 AIKCSDLKRV
+279 ATKCRDLKRI
-289 RLAAHFLRRVELI
+289 RLATHFLRRVELI
-302 SEGFMSPDETHV
+302 SEGFMQRDELPV
-314 DKGAKVFIVGCG
+314 DVGARVFVVGCG

-335 ALRVGVE
+335 ALRIGASRVD
-342 SVEVIYNR
+342 VIYNR

-358 RAEYDDAVK
+358 HAEYDDAVS
-367 EGVKFNWWSSI
+367 EGVHFNWWSSI
-378 EEIHVDDNLDIK
+378 AEVHIDERMDIT
-390 EIVLKTAEPD
+390 EIVLETQEPD
-400 KEPVLRTLPADNVI
+400 KAPVRQTLPASNI
-414 MAIGATPNT
+414 IFAIGATPAT

-434 DERKFLITREVPY
+434 DDHNFLITRDVPY

-457 GGDVANR
+457 GGDVVGR

-475 KKVALG
+475 KMVAQG

-487 AVRLMKAINI
+487 AVKLMRIINL

>member
-1 MLVDS
+1 MR
-6 AQNQQHNDAHQ
+6 
-17 KYSKKF
+17 
-23 GISFGLHYLCT
+23 
-34 IIIPTAMKF
+34 F
-43 KEEINESFTMLE
+43 KEEINESYTMAE
-55 AIQEA
+55 AIAEA

-66 KVPQCKKGCPINN
+66 KVPQCQKGCPISN

-111 RVCGHEK
+111 RVCAHEK
-118 QCEGA
+118 QCEGS
-123 CVLGKKDRPVSIG
+123 CVLGKKGQPVNIG

-142 ADFDSENELTHEGGV
+142 ADFDSDNELTHEDV
-157 EKSRGKVAVIGA
+157 AEKSRGKVAVIGA

-180 SRMGFAVEVFEM
+180 AREGFAVEIFEM
-192 EQQCGGM
+192 EAQCGGV

-224 GVIIHRN
+224 GVVIHRN
-231 THVGVEITVDGLFN
+231 THVGVQITVDSLFA
-245 QGFDAVFIGTGLG
+245 QGFDAIFIGTGLS

-264 IPIYQNGKCISEGEN
+264 IPVFQHGRCISEGEG
-279 AIKCSDLKRV
+279 ATTCSDLKRI
-289 RLAAHFLRRVELI
+289 RLATHFLRRVELI
-302 SEGFMSPDETHV
+302 SEGFMQRDELPV
-314 DKGAKVFIVGCG
+314 DEGARVFVVGCG

-335 ALRVGVE
+335 ALRIGASHVDV
-342 SVEVIYNR
+342 VYHR

-358 RAEYDDAVK
+358 HAEYDDAVR
-367 EGVKFNWWSSI
+367 EGVQFRWWSRI
-378 EEIHVDDNLDIK
+378 AEIHVDDHLDIT
-390 EIVLKTAEPD
+390 EIVLETSEPD
-400 KEPVLRTLPADNVI
+400 TEPVRQTLPAENVI
-414 MAIGATPNT
+414 FAVGATPAT
-423 KIVRTTSGLEN
+423 KIVRTTPGLEN
-434 DERKFLITREVPY
+434 DEHKFLITRDIPY
-447 GMTTRKGVFA
+447 GMTTLKGVFA
-457 GGDVANR
+457 GGDVVGR

-475 KKVALG
+475 KKVAQG

-487 AVRLMKAINI
+487 AIKLMKLINTN

>member
-1 MLVDS
+1 MR
-6 AQNQQHNDAHQ
+6 
-17 KYSKKF
+17 
-23 GISFGLHYLCT
+23 
-34 IIIPTAMKF
+34 F
-43 KEEINESFTMLE
+43 KEEINESYTMAE
-55 AIQEA
+55 AIKEA

-66 KVPQCKKGCPINN
+66 KVPQCKKGCPISN

-84 IHELKKGNLGNAISI
+84 IHELKKGNMGNAISI

-111 RVCGHEK
+111 RVCAHEK
-118 QCEGA
+118 QCEGS
-123 CVLGKKDRPVSIG
+123 CVLGKKGQPVNIG

-142 ADFDSENELTHEGGV
+142 ADFDSDNELTHEDVV

-180 SRMGFAVEVFEM
+180 AREGFAVEIFEM
-192 EQQCGGM
+192 EAQCGGV

-224 GVIIHRN
+224 GVVIHRN
-231 THVGVEITVDGLFN
+231 THVGVQITVDSLFA
-245 QGFDAVFIGTGLG
+245 QGFDAIFIGTGLS

-264 IPIYQNGKCISEGEN
+264 IPIYQHGRCISEGDG
-279 AIKCSDLKRV
+279 ATMCSNLKRI
-289 RLAAHFLRRVELI
+289 RLATHFLRRVELI
-302 SEGFMSPDETHV
+302 SEGFMQRDELPV
-314 DKGAKVFIVGCG
+314 DEGARVFVIGCG

-335 ALRVGVE
+335 ALRIGASHVDV
-342 SVEVIYNR
+342 VYHR

-358 RAEYDDAVK
+358 HAEYDDAVR
-367 EGVKFNWWSSI
+367 EGVQFRWWSRI
-378 EEIHVDDNLDIK
+378 AEIHVDDHLDIT
-390 EIVLKTAEPD
+390 EIVLETSEPD
-400 KEPVLRTLPADNVI
+400 KEPVRQTLPAENI
-414 MAIGATPNT
+414 IFAIGATPAT
-423 KIVRTTSGLEN
+423 KIVRTTPGLEN
-434 DERKFLITREVPY
+434 DEHKFLITRDIPY
-447 GMTTRKGVFA
+447 GMTTLKGVFA
-457 GGDVANR
+457 GGDVVGR

-475 KKVALG
+475 KKVAQG

-487 AVRLMKAINI
+487 AIKLMKLINMD